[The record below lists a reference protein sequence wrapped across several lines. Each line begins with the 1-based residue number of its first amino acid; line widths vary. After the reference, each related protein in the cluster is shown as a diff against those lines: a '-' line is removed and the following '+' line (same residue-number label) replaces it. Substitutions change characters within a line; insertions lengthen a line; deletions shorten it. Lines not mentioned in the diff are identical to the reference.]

1 MRRLYFSLG
10 KNKFWEYVLL
20 ALFLLFFYGPL
31 MNMLLLSFAGDYE
44 YPDVIP
50 RSYGFKWWDYVLSK
64 AQLVQSIGT
73 SLVLA
78 VVVTLLSLA
87 VCLPAAYALARYP
100 FRGRSAVR
108 LSFLLTN
115 AFPKMGIYTAMA
127 VIFYKL
133 NLIGTFAGV
142 VLVHIVN
149 TMMFMVWIPS
159 GAFRT
164 VHIQQEESAR
174 DVGASPLRTFL
185 MVTLPMAKPGI
196 IVASL
201 YTFLGS
207 MEEAQGSLLIGLPNV
222 HTMPSELYGII
233 MSFPD
238 TGGAVFAM
246 ILLVPSILLLVV
258 SNAFMTLAW
267 YGHIAF
273 KSRLERF
280 GIMAIVLLS
289 WGIALFEY
297 CFQVPANRIGS
308 AEFGGPF
315 SIWELKVIQEVVSLS
330 VFTVFAL
337 VFMKSDTLRWN
348 HLAGFL
354 CLILAVYFIF
364 RK

>member
-64 AQLVQSIGT
+64 AQRVQSIGT

-207 MEEAQGSLLIGLPNV
+207 MEEAQGTLLVGLARIK
-222 HTMPSELYGII
+222 TMPVEMYGII
-233 MSFPD
+233 LDYP
-238 TGGAVFAM
+238 GQAGAVFAILLMIPAAVM
-246 ILLVPSILLLVV
+246 ILAMKKYIGPE
-258 SNAFMTLAW
+258 A
-267 YGHIAF
+267 IAGGF
-273 KSRLERF
+273 K
-280 GIMAIVLLS
+280 
-289 WGIALFEY
+289 
-297 CFQVPANRIGS
+297 
-308 AEFGGPF
+308 
-315 SIWELKVIQEVVSLS
+315 
-330 VFTVFAL
+330 
-337 VFMKSDTLRWN
+337 MK
-348 HLAGFL
+348 
-354 CLILAVYFIF
+354 
-364 RK
+364 

>member
-1 MRRLYFSLG
+1 MNAAKVLEDLKRRFP
-10 KNKFWEYVLL
+10 NEPEYHQAV
-20 ALFLLFFYGPL
+20 
-31 MNMLLLSFAGDYE
+31 E
-44 YPDVIP
+44 E
-50 RSYGFKWWDYVLSK
+50 VLSTIEEEYNK
-64 AQLVQSIGT
+64 HPEFDKVNLIERLCIPDRVYQFR
-73 SLVLA
+73 
-78 VVVTLLSLA
+78 VTW
-87 VCLPAAYALARYP
+87 
-100 FRGRSAVR
+100 
-108 LSFLLTN
+108 TN

-238 TGGAVFAM
+238 TAGAVFAM

-258 SNAFMTLAW
+258 
-267 YGHIAF
+267 
-273 KSRLERF
+273 
-280 GIMAIVLLS
+280 
-289 WGIALFEY
+289 
-297 CFQVPANRIGS
+297 
-308 AEFGGPF
+308 
-315 SIWELKVIQEVVSLS
+315 
-330 VFTVFAL
+330 
-337 VFMKSDTLRWN
+337 
-348 HLAGFL
+348 
-354 CLILAVYFIF
+354 F
-364 RK
+364 RKYLSADALSNGLKM

>member
-87 VCLPAAYALARYP
+87 VCPPAAYALARYP

-238 TGGAVFAM
+238 TAGAVFAM

-258 SNAFMTLAW
+258 
-267 YGHIAF
+267 
-273 KSRLERF
+273 
-280 GIMAIVLLS
+280 
-289 WGIALFEY
+289 
-297 CFQVPANRIGS
+297 
-308 AEFGGPF
+308 
-315 SIWELKVIQEVVSLS
+315 
-330 VFTVFAL
+330 
-337 VFMKSDTLRWN
+337 
-348 HLAGFL
+348 
-354 CLILAVYFIF
+354 F
-364 RK
+364 RKYLSADALSNGLKM

>member
-1 MRRLYFSLG
+1 
-10 KNKFWEYVLL
+10 
-20 ALFLLFFYGPL
+20 

-185 MVTLPMAKPGI
+185 MVTLPMAKP
-196 IVASL
+196 ASSWL
-201 YTFLGS
+201 HCIRS
-207 MEEAQGSLLIGLPNV
+207 SVPWKRRRVRCSLACPTCTPCPV
-222 HTMPSELYGII
+222 SCMASSCPSRIPRARY
-233 MSFPD
+233 
-238 TGGAVFAM
+238 
-246 ILLVPSILLLVV
+246 
-258 SNAFMTLAW
+258 
-267 YGHIAF
+267 
-273 KSRLERF
+273 SR
-280 GIMAIVLLS
+280 
-289 WGIALFEY
+289 
-297 CFQVPANRIGS
+297 
-308 AEFGGPF
+308 
-315 SIWELKVIQEVVSLS
+315 
-330 VFTVFAL
+330 
-337 VFMKSDTLRWN
+337 
-348 HLAGFL
+348 
-354 CLILAVYFIF
+354 
-364 RK
+364 

>member
-164 VHIQQEESAR
+164 
-174 DVGASPLRTFL
+174 
-185 MVTLPMAKPGI
+185 
-196 IVASL
+196 
-201 YTFLGS
+201 

-238 TGGAVFAM
+238 TAGAVFAM

-258 SNAFMTLAW
+258 
-267 YGHIAF
+267 
-273 KSRLERF
+273 
-280 GIMAIVLLS
+280 
-289 WGIALFEY
+289 
-297 CFQVPANRIGS
+297 
-308 AEFGGPF
+308 
-315 SIWELKVIQEVVSLS
+315 
-330 VFTVFAL
+330 
-337 VFMKSDTLRWN
+337 
-348 HLAGFL
+348 
-354 CLILAVYFIF
+354 F
-364 RK
+364 RKYLSADALSNGLKM

>member
-238 TGGAVFAM
+238 TAGAVFADDPAGAVHPAARRLPQ
-246 ILLVPSILLLVV
+246 ISERRRPVQRAENVTRPSQRRKHG
-258 SNAFMTLAW
+258 NEP
-267 YGHIAF
+267 
-273 KSRLERF
+273 SRYQA
-280 GIMAIVLLS
+280 GDPQS
-289 WGIALFEY
+289 H
-297 CFQVPANRIGS
+297 Q
-308 AEFGGPF
+308 
-315 SIWELKVIQEVVSLS
+315 KVQRYRGCSRHQPPGV
-330 VFTVFAL
+330 
-337 VFMKSDTLRWN
+337 
-348 HLAGFL
+348 
-354 CLILAVYFIF
+354 
-364 RK
+364 

>member
-142 VLVHIVN
+142 
-149 TMMFMVWIPS
+149 
-159 GAFRT
+159 
-164 VHIQQEESAR
+164 
-174 DVGASPLRTFL
+174 GASPLRTFL
-185 MVTLPMAKPGI
+185 MVTLPMAKSGI

-238 TGGAVFAM
+238 TAGAVFAM

-258 SNAFMTLAW
+258 
-267 YGHIAF
+267 
-273 KSRLERF
+273 
-280 GIMAIVLLS
+280 
-289 WGIALFEY
+289 
-297 CFQVPANRIGS
+297 
-308 AEFGGPF
+308 
-315 SIWELKVIQEVVSLS
+315 
-330 VFTVFAL
+330 
-337 VFMKSDTLRWN
+337 
-348 HLAGFL
+348 
-354 CLILAVYFIF
+354 F
-364 RK
+364 RKYLSADALSNGLKM

>member
-196 IVASL
+196 ASI
-201 YTFLGS
+201 
-207 MEEAQGSLLIGLPNV
+207 SLLSAVFVWNDYLVSSTFVSSESNRMLSTGIYNYVTAYGTYWGQLMAGVFMAMFPLIVLFVCLQKQFVAGL
-222 HTMPSELYGII
+222 TA
-233 MSFPD
+233 
-238 TGGAVFAM
+238 GAVK
-246 ILLVPSILLLVV
+246 
-258 SNAFMTLAW
+258 
-267 YGHIAF
+267 G
-273 KSRLERF
+273 
-280 GIMAIVLLS
+280 
-289 WGIALFEY
+289 
-297 CFQVPANRIGS
+297 
-308 AEFGGPF
+308 
-315 SIWELKVIQEVVSLS
+315 
-330 VFTVFAL
+330 
-337 VFMKSDTLRWN
+337 
-348 HLAGFL
+348 
-354 CLILAVYFIF
+354 
-364 RK
+364 

>member
-159 GAFRT
+159 
-164 VHIQQEESAR
+164 
-174 DVGASPLRTFL
+174 PLRTFL

-238 TGGAVFAM
+238 TAGAVFAM
-246 ILLVPSILLLVV
+246 ILLVPTILLLVV
-258 SNAFMTLAW
+258 
-267 YGHIAF
+267 
-273 KSRLERF
+273 
-280 GIMAIVLLS
+280 
-289 WGIALFEY
+289 
-297 CFQVPANRIGS
+297 
-308 AEFGGPF
+308 
-315 SIWELKVIQEVVSLS
+315 
-330 VFTVFAL
+330 
-337 VFMKSDTLRWN
+337 
-348 HLAGFL
+348 
-354 CLILAVYFIF
+354 F
-364 RK
+364 RKYLSADALSNGLKM